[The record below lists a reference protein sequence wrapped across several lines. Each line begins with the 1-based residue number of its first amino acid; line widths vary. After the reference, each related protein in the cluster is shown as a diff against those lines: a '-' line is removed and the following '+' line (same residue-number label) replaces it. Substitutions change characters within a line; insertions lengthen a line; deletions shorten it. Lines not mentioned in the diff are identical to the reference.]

1 MQKLP
6 FAVSVPHG
14 GTEVPPE
21 FTPFVIA
28 TADCT
33 REDVDHLT
41 REICG
46 ISPDRI
52 RHFLAFDASRT
63 YVDLNRPPD
72 AYGQDHPDGVIK
84 QKTHLGRNVFREFPP
99 TEVVDA
105 VLSRLYRPYHEKL
118 QEIMDDRE
126 VKLTLDCHSMS
137 PVGLEGSP
145 DGLGRIRPAV
155 CLGHKG
161 GQSASLEMVETLR
174 HVMAEVYQLPLSE
187 VVIDKPFNGGY
198 ITRTYGRPDKP
209 LIQIEFSRGFYMKE
223 QLGRSDPTLSPSEID
238 IWQDR
243 FTQTL
248 ERLAK
253 CKIFR

>member
-1 MQKLP
+1 MKKLP

-14 GTEVPPE
+14 GTDIPAE
-21 FTPFVIA
+21 FAPFVVA

-33 REDVDHLT
+33 REDVDHFT

-46 ISPDRI
+46 VAPDRVL
-52 RHFLAFDASRT
+52 HFLAFDTSRT

-72 AYGQDHPDGVIK
+72 ALGEGHPDGVVK
-84 QKTHLGRNVFREFPP
+84 YKTHLGRQVFREFPP
-99 TEVVDA
+99 AEIVEA
-105 VLSRLYRPYHEKL
+105 VLARLYRPYHQKL
-118 QEIMDDRE
+118 QEIADDKE
-126 VKLTLDCHSMS
+126 VKLVLDCHSMS
-137 PVGLEGSP
+137 PVGLDDSP
-145 DGLGRIRPAV
+145 DGPGRIRPAV
-155 CLGHKG
+155 CLGHKAG
-161 GQSASLEMVETLR
+161 ATASLEMVETLR
-174 HVMAEVYQLPLSE
+174 HVMAEVYRLPLSE

-209 LIQIEFSRGFYMKE
+209 VIQIEFSRGFYMKE
-223 QLGRSDPTLSPSEID
+223 QLSRSELTMTPAEIE

-253 CKIFR
+253 STIFR